1 MGLFKKMFI
10 SSNTYILD
18 ESNFLQRR
26 KRRWWRNA
34 GDHKWVYPPSKKYKK
49 IKKIQVKE
57 REKEQKKRKI
67 YNNAIP
73 SVQKKRLLCIYLK
86 WNIFFHFSC
95 LTHLLFSSYSYFV
108 NLFFFVHT
116 TRSFN
121 SMLDVV
127 CKRRRERKK
136 EKKSIKLYVCI
147 TTIIRNIYM
156 PRNGISWARRRQKN
170 FHWINNS
177 LCHH

>member
-1 MGLFKKMFI
+1 MKVISYKEEKEDDEEMQEITNECIHPQKNIKNKKN
-10 SSNTYILD
+10 SS
-18 ESNFLQRR
+18 E
-26 KRRWWRNA
+26 
-34 GDHKWVYPPSKKYKK
+34 G
-49 IKKIQVKE
+49 E
-57 REKEQKKRKI
+57 REGTKKRKI

-156 PRNGISWARRRQKN
+156 PRNGIS
-170 FHWINNS
+170 
-177 LCHH
+177 